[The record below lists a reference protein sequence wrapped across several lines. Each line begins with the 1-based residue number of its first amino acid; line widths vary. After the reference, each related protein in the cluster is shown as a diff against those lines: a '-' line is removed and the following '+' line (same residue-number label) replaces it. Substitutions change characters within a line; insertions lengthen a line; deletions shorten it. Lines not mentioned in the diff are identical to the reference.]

1 MSVLGEV
8 LVGLAIAV
16 GLVGTVVQ
24 VLPGNVLVLGS
35 VLVWAWVTGGTA
47 AWVCFA
53 LAAVAIAL
61 AELGQWLLAGRHM
74 RRAEVPWGTLA
85 VAGLAGIVG
94 FFVVPVVG
102 LFLFFAGAVFLVELA
117 RRRDAA
123 AAWAGTRAAL
133 KATLITIGVQLA
145 GGLVATVAWVVGLA
159 TT

>member
-1 MSVLGEV
+1 MSALGEV

-16 GLVGTVVQ
+16 GLVGIVVQ

-53 LAAVAIAL
+53 VAAAAIAL
-61 AELGQWLLAGRHM
+61 AETGQWLLAGRHM
-74 RRAEVPWGTLA
+74 RRAEVPWSTLA
-85 VAGLAGIVG
+85 IAGVAGVVG

-102 LFLFFAGAVFLVELA
+102 LFLFFAAAVYLVELA

-123 AAWAGTRAAL
+123 VAWRATRAAL

-145 GGLVATVAWVVGLA
+145 GGLVAALAWAVGLVV
-159 TT
+159 T

>member
-16 GLVGTVVQ
+16 GLVGIVVQ

-35 VLVWAWVTGGTA
+35 ILVWAWVTGGTA

-53 LAAVAIAL
+53 VAALVVVA
-61 AELGQWLLAGRHM
+61 AETCQWLLAGRHM
-74 RRAEVPWGTLA
+74 RRADVPWSSLA
-85 VAGLAGIVG
+85 IAGVAGIVG

-102 LFLFFAGAVFLVELA
+102 LFLFFAGAVFLVELT

-123 AAWAGTRAAL
+123 VAWAATRAAL

-145 GGLVATVAWVVGLA
+145 GGLAATVAWVVGLVV
-159 TT
+159 T